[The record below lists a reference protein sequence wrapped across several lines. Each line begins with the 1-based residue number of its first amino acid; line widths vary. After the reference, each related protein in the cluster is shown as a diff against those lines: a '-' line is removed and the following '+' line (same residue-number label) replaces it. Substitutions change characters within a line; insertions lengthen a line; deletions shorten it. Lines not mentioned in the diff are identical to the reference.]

1 MELAARGRGAE
12 INGPIQRETLSHIR
26 AITDREFGFKG
37 WDAEQTKE
45 EKMAEGRKMGGGWRE
60 PS

>member
-1 MELAARGRGAE
+1 M
-12 INGPIQRETLSHIR
+12 GPSKEKLSPVSEQLQIE
-26 AITDREFGFKG
+26 REFGFKG
-37 WDAEQTKE
+37 SDDEQTKE